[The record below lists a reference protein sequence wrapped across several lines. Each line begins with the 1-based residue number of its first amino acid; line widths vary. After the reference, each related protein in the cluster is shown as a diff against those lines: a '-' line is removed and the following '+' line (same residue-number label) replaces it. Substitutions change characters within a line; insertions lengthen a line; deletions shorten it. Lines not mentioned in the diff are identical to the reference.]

1 MQKFPLPQTALPDI
15 AISFEDDFMRSNT
28 HDDIYFSA
36 EGGLAESDY
45 VFCDGTDLETLL
57 KTRSHIT
64 IAETGFGTGLNLCA
78 VQRLRDKVG
87 SQCQIDYISFEACP
101 LTADIIAK
109 AHRPFPEIERY
120 SAQLQKGLPPRW
132 PGYHKVILD
141 EGRFHL
147 HLYYGVA
154 LPLLKTCS
162 FKADVW
168 FLDGFNPRKNDD
180 LWDEEV
186 LAEIGRC
193 SSAGARLA
201 TFTVAATV
209 RNGLERAGF
218 QLTKRAGFGKKR
230 DMLTAVMPGFLRE
243 ASQPQRVAIIGGGIA
258 GASLVRAC
266 LNRNITPILIE
277 KAPHLAAG
285 ASGNPIGIQSARIRV
300 HHDELS
306 RLSVSCLSFASH
318 LAAKEGAMAHEGSI
332 LISHTDKEL
341 KRQHKLTDQN
351 WHEDLH
357 LPISPS
363 EIAEKTG
370 FPATHDGVYQAAS
383 SMIKPP
389 HFVTSLAQG
398 AALYLG
404 DEVVNSEAGDN
415 GVTLTLASGAVLEVD
430 KVILATGA
438 AMPHLL
444 TLCGLPH
451 IPLDVSAGQISI
463 FEGDNAKSDLTTGLH
478 FGGYLTPVIEGA
490 QYMGASFDR
499 SGQTDV
505 TETGH
510 QHNFGLLPPPWQDSG
525 PQIQGAKGRLSHR
538 LATTDRLPLVGE
550 ITAQFHVMTALGAR
564 GLTHAPL
571 LAEVAVANLCDCP
584 TGFDQEVIEAIA
596 PARYL

>member
-1 MQKFPLPQTALPDI
+1 MQKSPMPQTTLPDI
-15 AISFEDDFMRSNT
+15 AISFEDDFMRSTT

-45 VFCDGTDLETLL
+45 VFCQGTDLATLL
-57 KTRSHIT
+57 KTHSHIT

-78 VQRLRDKVG
+78 VQRLRD
-87 SQCQIDYISFEACP
+87 SLSSTCQIDYISFEACP
-101 LTADIIAK
+101 LTPEIIAK
-109 AHRPFPEIERY
+109 AHRPFAEIEPY
-120 SAQLQKGLPPRW
+120 SAQLQRGLPPRW

-141 EGRFHL
+141 EGRLHL
-147 HLYYGVA
+147 HLYYGEA
-154 LPLLKTCS
+154 LPLIKKCD
-162 FKADVW
+162 FKADIW
-168 FLDGFNPRKNDD
+168 FLDGFNPRKNED
-180 LWDEEV
+180 LWDQEM
-186 LAEIGRC
+186 LAEVGRC
-193 SSAGARLA
+193 SGAGARLA

-209 RNGLERAGF
+209 RNDLEMAGF
-218 QLTKRAGFGKKR
+218 HLTKRAGFGKKR
-230 DMLTAVMPGFLRE
+230 EMLTAVMPEDMRHK
-243 ASQPQRVAIIGGGIA
+243 SQPKRVAIIGGGIA
-258 GASLVRAC
+258 GASLVKAC
-266 LNRNITPILIE
+266 FNRNITPILIE

-306 RLSVSCLSFASH
+306 RLSVSCLSFASY
-318 LAAKEGAMAHEGSI
+318 LAAKEGAVAHEGSI

-341 KRQHKLTDQN
+341 KRQHKLTEQQ

-357 LPISPS
+357 LPLTPS
-363 EIAEKTG
+363 EIAAKTG

-383 SMIKPP
+383 SMIRPP
-389 HFVTSLAQG
+389 HFVTSLAKG
-398 AALYLG
+398 ATLYLG
-404 DEVVNSEAGDN
+404 DEVASSEVAEG

-444 TLCGLPH
+444 RLCNLPD

-463 FEGDNAKSDLTTGLH
+463 FEGDNTKSDLITGLH

-499 SGQTDV
+499 SGQREVSED
-505 TETGH
+505 GH
-510 QHNFGLLPPPWQDSG
+510 QHNFGLLPPRWQDVG
-525 PQIQGAKGRLSHR
+525 PQIKGAKGRLSHR
-538 LATTDRLPLVGE
+538 LATTDRLPLVGA
-550 ITAQFHVMTALGAR
+550 ITDQFHVMTALGAR

-571 LAEVAVANLCDCP
+571 LAEVAVANLCGYP
-584 TGFDQEVIEAIA
+584 TGFDQEVMAAIT